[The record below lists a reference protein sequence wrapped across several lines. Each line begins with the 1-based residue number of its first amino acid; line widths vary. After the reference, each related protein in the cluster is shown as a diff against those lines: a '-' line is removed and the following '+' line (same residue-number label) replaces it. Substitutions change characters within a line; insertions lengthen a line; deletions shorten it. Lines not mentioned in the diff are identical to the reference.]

1 MHMVVKQQRSN
12 ITNLRGYLTKMFT
25 LLSAL
30 SARTLSVVNFTDC
43 HSYYRRRI
51 EIKQHSSLRMVP
63 VWMTLVIYNPDFKVT
78 IMQR

>member
-1 MHMVVKQQRSN
+1 
-12 ITNLRGYLTKMFT
+12 MFT

-30 SARTLSVVNFTDC
+30 SARTLSAVNFTDC

-78 IMQR
+78 IIQRQVTRKWYNIELTMADQ